1 MSSTSGLSGDQ
12 PVYRI
17 LGPLEIRDTD
27 GGELRIPPGRQQI
40 VLAALLVEANR
51 VVSLDQLI
59 EAIWY
64 TSPPAT
70 ARTQV
75 QICVSRLRR
84 ALAAAVGP
92 DTLVTRGPGYEL
104 QVADGQLDAR
114 TFTDLVAGAA
124 EKTRA
129 GELEEASRTL
139 DTALALWRGPALSG
153 VGSRLLEARA
163 NRLDE
168 QRLNAVEAHF
178 DLGLRLGRHHQLIG
192 ELAGRV
198 SENPLRE
205 RLRGQ
210 LMLALFRS
218 GRQAEALETY
228 RAGRELLVEQL
239 GLEPGDELRRLESA
253 ILSDDAGLRR
263 NPGPEAAAAPAHPP
277 VVPFQLPADIADFSA
292 RDDLIEHTE
301 RLLLGGPARRA
312 TPVVVLAGKP
322 GVGKTVLAVHVAH
335 RIADDHCP
343 DGQLYCDLGGTRAHP
358 AEPLDVL
365 GRFLRALGVPGPA
378 VPASVDERAELYRQ
392 RLAGKRMLVVLDDAE
407 SERQVRDLLPGR
419 SSCVVLVTSRV
430 RLTGLAGA
438 GVLDVDV
445 LDPDRATGLLATMIG
460 AERVAAEPVAATALV
475 RLVGG
480 LPLALR
486 IVAARLAARPSWSLA
501 WMLERLSDER
511 RRLDEL
517 AHGELMVRASL
528 ALTYDG
534 LAGDARRLLRLL
546 SCLDRLSFPV
556 WVAAVLLETDPVRAA
571 DLLERLVDA
580 QMLEISAVERDGSP
594 RYRFHDLIRLFAR
607 EQLDEH
613 EQPAGR
619 HAALAR
625 VASGWLGLAREAHHR
640 IYGGD
645 FTVLHGSAP
654 RLHPPDSAVDRI
666 LTDPLVWFEDEQD
679 NLCSTVALAAEAGLD
694 EWAWDLAVTL
704 VALFENRCY
713 YDDWERTHRLAL
725 AAVRASANRRGEA
738 ALLCSLGSLHLSRAR
753 PDAAAEPLARAL
765 ATFEELGDAH
775 GKAMAHRNLA
785 LLDEARGAEA
795 QAQARFECALI
806 EFRLAGDPVGEA
818 YVLGR
823 LAQTELDAG
832 REERAGAYL
841 AEALRICDRTAT
853 PRVEVQLRYR
863 LGGLLM
869 RQGRHEEAAELLAGL
884 LTRARAARDL
894 AGEARILHRL
904 GLAHAGLGR
913 RDSAERLLREALEL
927 QTRITGGAP
936 DNGVRADLAALEAL
950 PG

>member
-1 MSSTSGLSGDQ
+1 MSSTSGPSGEQ

-17 LGPLEIRDTD
+17 LGPLEIRAVA

-40 VLAALLVEANR
+40 VLATLLVDANR

-64 TSPPAT
+64 DDPPAT

-84 ALAAAVGP
+84 ALADAVGP

-104 QVADGQLDAR
+104 LVADGQLDAR
-114 TFTDLVAGAA
+114 TFAELVSGSA
-124 EKTRA
+124 ELTRA
-129 GELEEASRTL
+129 GQLEDASRML
-139 DTALALWRGPALSG
+139 DAALALWRGPALSG
-153 VGSRLLEARA
+153 TGSRLLEAKA
-163 NRLDE
+163 SHLEE
-168 QRLNAVEAHF
+168 QRLNALEAHF
-178 DLGLRLGRHHQLIG
+178 ELGLRLGRHHQLIG
-192 ELAGRV
+192 ELASQV
-198 SENPLRE
+198 TANPLRE

-253 ILSDDAGLRR
+253 ILADDAGLRR
-263 NPGPEAAAAPAHPP
+263 SPAPDAPAAPAHPP
-277 VVPFQLPADIADFSA
+277 VVPFQLPTDIADFTA
-292 RDDLIEHTE
+292 RDALIEHTE
-301 RLLLGGPARRA
+301 RLLLGHPGRRA

-322 GVGKTVLAVHVAH
+322 GVGKTALAVHIAH

-358 AEPLDVL
+358 ADPLDVL

-378 VPASVDERAELYRQ
+378 VPGSVDERAEMYRH
-392 RLAGKRMLVVLDDAE
+392 RLAGKRMLVVLDDAG
-407 SERQVRDLLPGR
+407 SERQVRDLLPGTA
-419 SSCVVLVTSRV
+419 SCVVLVTSRV

-445 LDPDRATGLLATMIG
+445 LEPEQATRMLAMIIG
-460 AERVAAEPVAATALV
+460 ADRVAAEPAAVAALV

-546 SCLDRLSFPV
+546 SALDRLSFPV
-556 WVAAVLLETDPVRAA
+556 WVAAALLEVDQLQAA

-613 EQPAGR
+613 EQATGR
-619 HAALAR
+619 LAALAR
-625 VASGWLGLAREAHHR
+625 VASGWLGLASEAHNR

-654 RLHPPDSAVDRI
+654 RLRPPDGAVDRI
-666 LTDPLVWFEDEQD
+666 LADPLVWFEDEQD
-679 NLCSTVALAAEAGLD
+679 NLCSIVALAAEAGLD
-694 EWAWDLAVTL
+694 EQAWDLAVTM

-713 YDDWERTHRLAL
+713 FDDWERTHRQAL
-725 AAVRASANRRGEA
+725 TAVRAAANRRGEA
-738 ALLCSLGSLHLSRAR
+738 ALLCSLGSLHLSRSR

-765 ATFEELGDAH
+765 ATFEDLGDAH

-785 LLDEARGAEA
+785 LVDEARGAEP
-795 QAQARFECALI
+795 QAQARFERALI
-806 EFRLAGDPVGEA
+806 EFRVAGDPVGEA

-832 REERAGAYL
+832 DEERAGAYL
-841 AEALRICDRTAT
+841 AEALRICDRTGTA
-853 PRVEVQLRYR
+853 RVEVQLRYR
-863 LGGLLM
+863 LSGLMM
-869 RQGRHEEAAELLAGL
+869 RQGRHDEAAEVLTEL
-884 LTRARAARDL
+884 LTRARAARDV

-904 GLAHAGLGR
+904 GLVHAGLGR
-913 RDSAERLLREALEL
+913 RETAERLLVEALEL
-927 QTRITGGAP
+927 HDRITGGGP
-936 DNGVRADLAALEAL
+936 DDGVRADLAALQGL
-950 PG
+950 PS

>member
-1 MSSTSGLSGDQ
+1 MSLTSGPPGDE

-17 LGPLEIRDTD
+17 LGPLEIRDLA
-27 GGELRIPPGRQQI
+27 GGELRIPPGRQQT

-64 TSPPAT
+64 DDPPAT

-75 QICVSRLRR
+75 QICISRLRR
-84 ALAAAVGP
+84 ALATAVGP

-114 TFTDLVAGAA
+114 TFAGLVSGAA
-124 EKTRA
+124 ELTRTGA
-129 GELEEASRTL
+129 LEDASRML
-139 DTALALWRGPALSG
+139 GTALALWRGPALSG
-153 VGSRLLEARA
+153 TGSRLLEAKA
-163 NRLDE
+163 SHLEE
-168 QRLNAVEAHF
+168 QRLNAVEGHF

-192 ELAGRV
+192 ELASQV
-198 SENPLRE
+198 AANPLRE

-228 RAGRELLVEQL
+228 RAGRDLLVEQL
-239 GLEPGDELRRLESA
+239 GLEPGDDLRRLEAA
-253 ILSDDAGLRR
+253 ILADDAGLRR
-263 NPGPEAAAAPAHPP
+263 SPAPETPVVPAHPP
-277 VVPFQLPADIADFSA
+277 VVPFQLPADIADFTA
-292 RDDLIEHTE
+292 RDPLIEHTE
-301 RLLLGGPARRA
+301 RLLLGHPGRRA

-335 RIADDHCP
+335 RIAEDHCP

-358 AEPLDVL
+358 ADPLDVL

-378 VPASVDERAELYRQ
+378 VPGSVDERAEMYRH
-392 RLAGKRMLVVLDDAE
+392 RLAGKRMLVVLDDAQ
-407 SERQVRDLLPGR
+407 SERQVRDLLPGS
-419 SSCVVLVTSRV
+419 SSCVVVVTSRV

-445 LDPDRATGLLATMIG
+445 LDPEQATGMLATMIG
-460 AERVAAEPVAATALV
+460 TDRVAAEPAAADALV

-556 WVAAVLLETDPVRAA
+556 WVAAALLEADPMRAA

-580 QMLEISAVERDGSP
+580 QMLEISAIERDGSP

-613 EQPAGR
+613 EQASGR
-619 HAALAR
+619 RAALAR
-625 VASGWLGLAREAHHR
+625 VASGWLGLATEAHHR

-645 FTVLHGSAP
+645 FTVLHGPAP
-654 RLHPPDSAVDRI
+654 RQRPPAGAVDRI
-666 LTDPLVWFEDEQD
+666 LADPLLWFEDEQD
-679 NLCSTVALAAEAGLD
+679 NLCSIVALAAEAGLD
-694 EWAWDLAVTL
+694 ECAWDLAVTM

-713 YDDWERTHRLAL
+713 FDAWERTHRQAL
-725 AAVRASANRRGEA
+725 AAVRAAANRRGEA
-738 ALLCSLGSLHLSRAR
+738 ALLCSLGSLQLSRSR
-753 PDAAAEPLARAL
+753 PDAAAEPLSAAL
-765 ATFEELGDAH
+765 ATFEDLGDAH
-775 GKAMAHRNLA
+775 GTAMAHRNLA
-785 LLDEARGAEA
+785 LLDEARGTDPRP
-795 QAQARFECALI
+795 RFERALA
-806 EFRLAGDPVGEA
+806 EFRVAGDPVGEA

-823 LAQTELDAG
+823 LAQTALDTG
-832 REERAGAYL
+832 DEERAGEHL
-841 AEALRICDRTAT
+841 AEALRICDRTGT

-869 RQGRHEEAAELLAGL
+869 RQGRHDEAAELLTGL
-884 LTRARAARDL
+884 LSRARAARDV

-904 GLAHAGLGR
+904 GLAHARLGR
-913 RDSAERLLREALEL
+913 RETAERLLVEALEL
-927 QTRITGGAP
+927 QSRISGGAP
-936 DNGVRADLAALEAL
+936 DDRVRADLAALQAL

>member
-1 MSSTSGLSGDQ
+1 MSLTSGPAGDE

-17 LGPLEIRDTD
+17 LGPLEIRDLA
-27 GGELRIPPGRQQI
+27 GGELRIPPGRQQT

-64 TSPPAT
+64 DDPPAT

-104 QVADGQLDAR
+104 HVADGQLDAR
-114 TFTDLVAGAA
+114 TFAGLVSGAA
-124 EKTRA
+124 ERTRTGA
-129 GELEEASRTL
+129 LEDASRML
-139 DTALALWRGPALSG
+139 GTALALWRGPALSG
-153 VGSRLLEARA
+153 TGSRLLEGKA
-163 NRLDE
+163 NHLEE

-178 DLGLRLGRHHQLIG
+178 DLGLRLGRQHQLIG
-192 ELAGRV
+192 ELASQV
-198 SENPLRE
+198 AANPLRE

-239 GLEPGDELRRLESA
+239 GLEPGDELRRLEAA
-253 ILSDDAGLRR
+253 ILADDAGLRR
-263 NPGPEAAAAPAHPP
+263 SPAPEAPAALAHPP
-277 VVPFQLPADIADFSA
+277 VVPFQLPADIADFTA
-292 RDDLIEHTE
+292 RDSLIEHTE
-301 RLLLGGPARRA
+301 RLLLGHPGRRA

-335 RIADDHCP
+335 RIAEDHCP
-343 DGQLYCDLGGTRAHP
+343 DGQLYCDLGGTRAH
-358 AEPLDVL
+358 AADPLDVL

-378 VPASVDERAELYRQ
+378 VPGSVDERAEMYRH
-392 RLAGKRMLVVLDDAE
+392 RLAGKRMLVVLDDAQ
-407 SERQVRDLLPGR
+407 SERQVRDLLPGS
-419 SSCVVLVTSRV
+419 SSCVVVVTSRV

-445 LDPDRATGLLATMIG
+445 LDPEQATRMLATMIG
-460 AERVAAEPVAATALV
+460 TERVAAEPAAVDALV

-534 LAGDARRLLRLL
+534 LAGDVRRLLRLL

-556 WVAAVLLETDPVRAA
+556 WVAAALLEGDPMRAA

-580 QMLEISAVERDGSP
+580 QMLEISAIERDGSP

-607 EQLDEH
+607 EQLDDH
-613 EQPAGR
+613 EQASGR
-619 HAALAR
+619 RDALAR
-625 VASGWLGLAREAHHR
+625 VASGWLGLASEAHHR

-645 FTVLHGSAP
+645 FTVLHGSSP
-654 RLHPPDSAVDRI
+654 RRRPPADAVDRI
-666 LTDPLVWFEDEQD
+666 LADPLRWFEDEQD
-679 NLCSTVALAAEAGLD
+679 NLCSIVALAAEAGLD
-694 EWAWDLAVTL
+694 ECAWDLAVTL

-713 YDDWERTHRLAL
+713 FDAWERTHRQAL
-725 AAVRASANRRGEA
+725 AAVRAAANRRGEA
-738 ALLCSLGSLHLSRAR
+738 ALLCSLGSLQLSRSR
-753 PDAAAEPLARAL
+753 PDAAAEPLATAL
-765 ATFEELGDAH
+765 ATFEDLGDAH
-775 GKAMAHRNLA
+775 GTAMAQRNLA
-785 LLDEARGAEA
+785 LLDEARGADPR
-795 QAQARFECALI
+795 ARFERALV
-806 EFRLAGDPVGEA
+806 EFRAAGDPVGEA

-823 LAQTELDAG
+823 LAQTALDAG
-832 REERAGAYL
+832 DEERAAAHL
-841 AEALRICDRTAT
+841 AEALRICDRTGT

-869 RQGRHEEAAELLAGL
+869 RQGRHGEAAELLAGL
-884 LTRARAARDL
+884 LARARAARDV

-904 GLAHAGLGR
+904 GLAHAHLGR
-913 RDSAERLLREALEL
+913 HETAERLLVEALEL
-927 QTRITGGAP
+927 QTRISGGAP
-936 DNGVRADLAALEAL
+936 DDRVRADLAALQAL

>member
-1 MSSTSGLSGDQ
+1 MSSTSVPSGEQ

-17 LGPLEIRDTD
+17 LGPLEIRDVA
-27 GGELRIPPGRQQI
+27 GGELRIPPGRQQT
-40 VLAALLVEANR
+40 VLATLLVDANR

-64 TSPPAT
+64 DDPPAT

-84 ALAAAVGP
+84 ALADAVGP

-104 QVADGQLDAR
+104 LVADGQLDAR
-114 TFTDLVAGAA
+114 TFADLVSAAA
-124 EKTRA
+124 EQTRA
-129 GELEEASRTL
+129 GALEDASRLL
-139 DTALALWRGPALSG
+139 DAALALWRGPALSG
-153 VGSRLLEARA
+153 TGSRLLEAKA
-163 NRLDE
+163 SHLEE
-168 QRLNAVEAHF
+168 QRLNALEAHF

-192 ELAGRV
+192 ELASQV
-198 SENPLRE
+198 TANPLRE
-205 RLRGQ
+205 RLRGR
-210 LMLALFRS
+210 LMLALFRA

-228 RAGRELLVEQL
+228 RVGRELLVDQL

-253 ILSDDAGLRR
+253 ILADDAGLRR
-263 NPGPEAAAAPAHPP
+263 SPAPEAPAAPAHPP
-277 VVPFQLPADIADFSA
+277 VVPFQLPTDIADFTA
-292 RDDLIEHTE
+292 RDALIEQTE
-301 RLLLGGPARRA
+301 QLLLGHPGRRA

-322 GVGKTVLAVHVAH
+322 GVGKTALAVHIAH

-358 AEPLDVL
+358 ADPLDVL

-378 VPASVDERAELYRQ
+378 VPGSVDERAEMYRH
-392 RLAGKRMLVVLDDAE
+392 RLAGKRMLVVLDDAG
-407 SERQVRDLLPGR
+407 SERQVRDLLPGTA
-419 SSCVVLVTSRV
+419 SCVVLVTSRV

-445 LDPDRATGLLATMIG
+445 LDPDQATGMLAMMIG
-460 AERVAAEPVAATALV
+460 AERVAAEPAAVAALV

-534 LAGDARRLLRLL
+534 LAADARRLLRLL
-546 SCLDRLSFPV
+546 SALDRLSFPV
-556 WVAAVLLETDPVRAA
+556 WVAAALLEVDPLEAA

-580 QMLEISAVERDGSP
+580 QMLEISAVERDSSP

-613 EQPAGR
+613 EQASGR
-619 HAALAR
+619 RAALAR
-625 VASGWLGLAREAHHR
+625 VASGWLGLACEAHHR

-654 RLHPPDSAVDRI
+654 RLRPPDGAVDRI
-666 LTDPLVWFEDEQD
+666 LADPLVWFEDEQD
-679 NLCSTVALAAEAGLD
+679 NLCSIVALAAEAGLD
-694 EWAWDLAVTL
+694 EHAWDLAVTM

-713 YDDWERTHRLAL
+713 FDDWERTHRQAL
-725 AAVRASANRRGEA
+725 TAVRAAANRRGEA
-738 ALLCSLGSLHLSRAR
+738 ALLCSLGSLHLSRAH

-765 ATFEELGDAH
+765 ATFEDLGDAH

-785 LLDEARGAEA
+785 LVDEARGADP
-795 QAQARFECALI
+795 QARFERALI
-806 EFRLAGDPVGEA
+806 EFRVAGDPVGEA

-832 REERAGAYL
+832 DEDRAGTYL
-841 AEALRICDRTAT
+841 AEALRICDRTGT

-863 LGGLLM
+863 LSGLMM
-869 RQGRHEEAAELLAGL
+869 RQGRHEEAADVLTEL

-904 GLAHAGLGR
+904 GLVHAQLGR
-913 RDSAERLLREALEL
+913 RDTAERLLVEALEL
-927 QTRITGGAP
+927 HERITGGAP
-936 DNGVRADLAALEAL
+936 DDGVRADLAALQAL